1 MFQSLGMV
9 LSSFSTIH
17 SAIPRTISVILGGGA
32 GTRLYPLTK
41 DRAKPAV
48 PLAGKYRL
56 VDIPISNC
64 INSGM
69 RFIYLLTQF
78 NSSSLHRH
86 IQQTYHFEEFSRG
99 FVQIMAAQQTPE
111 ANSGWYQG
119 TADAVRANLKHF
131 DNVLHDY
138 VVILSGDQ
146 LYRMDYRDVLAEHIT
161 RKADV
166 TVCTIPVK
174 RQAAKGFGVM
184 SINAENQIIRFV
196 EKPQSDDVLDTLK
209 LNSESLAKLELAAD
223 EEWYLA
229 SMGIYIFNRA
239 VLHRL
244 LNNSML
250 DFGKEVIPHAIA
262 NHRVQSYVFKGYWE
276 DIGTVKAFYDANLD
290 LCNDY
295 PAFDYGL
302 AEAPIYTRPRN
313 LRPNVIGKAQMHRAV
328 LCTGIKIGSA
338 EITRSLLG
346 NRTIIRDQVKIK
358 NTLIMGADY
367 YDDQRPKDEFPV
379 PLGIG
384 DGCIIENAIIDKNAR
399 IGKNC
404 IITPQGKPA
413 NADYPQAYI
422 RDGII
427 VIPKGAVIPDNTSI

>member
-1 MFQSLGMV
+1 MT
-9 LSSFSTIH
+9 SSTFSIIH
-17 SAIPRTISVILGGGA
+17 SAIPRTVAVILGGGA

-99 FVQIMAAQQTPE
+99 FVQLMAAQQTPD
-111 ANSGWYQG
+111 AGSGWYQG

-138 VVILSGDQ
+138 VIILSGDQ
-146 LYRMDYRDVLAEHIT
+146 LYRMDYREVLAEHIT
-161 RKADV
+161 GNADV

-174 RQAAKGFGVM
+174 REAAKGFGIM
-184 SINAENQIIRFV
+184 SIDKEKRITRFV
-196 EKPQSDDVLDTLK
+196 EKPQSDELLDSLK
-209 LNSESLAKLELAAD
+209 LDSNSVSELGYRQDQSL
-223 EEWYLA
+223 YLA

-239 VLHRL
+239 VLHQL
-244 LNNSML
+244 LDNKML
-250 DFGKEVIPHAIA
+250 DFGKEVIPQAIGSR
-262 NHRVQSYVFKGYWE
+262 RVQSYVFQGYWE

-290 LCNDY
+290 LCNEE

-302 AEAPIYTRPRN
+302 VSAPIYTRPRN
-313 LRPNVIGKAQMHRAV
+313 LRPNVLGSVRFDRVV
-328 LCTGIKIGSA
+328 LCTGIKVGAA

-346 NRTIIRDQVKIK
+346 NRTIIGNQVKIV

-384 DGCIIENAIIDKNAR
+384 DGSLIENAIIDKNAR

-404 IITPQGKPA
+404 VITPKGKPMNMDHPLA
-413 NADYPQAYI
+413 HI

-427 VIPKGAVIPDNTSI
+427 VIPKGTVIPDGTKI

>member
-1 MFQSLGMV
+1 MNPTL
-9 LSSFSTIH
+9 LSTIH
-17 SAIPRTISVILGGGA
+17 SAIPRTVAVILGGGA

-69 RFIYLLTQF
+69 RFIYLLTQY
-78 NSSSLHRH
+78 NSASLHRH

-99 FVQIMAAQQTPE
+99 FVQLMAAQQTPE
-111 ANSGWYQG
+111 PTSGWYQG

-138 VVILSGDQ
+138 VLILSGDQ

-174 RQAAKGFGVM
+174 REAARGFGIMCVDQEGR
-184 SINAENQIIRFV
+184 IKRFV
-196 EKPQSDDVLDTLK
+196 EKPQTAELLDSLRLDSD
-209 LNSESLAKLELAAD
+209 SLIRLGKSPDDEL
-223 EEWYLA
+223 YLA
-229 SMGIYIFNRA
+229 SMGIYIFNRS

-250 DFGKEVIPHAIA
+250 DFGKEVIPYAIEQY
-262 NHRVQSYVFKGYWE
+262 RVYSFIFQGYWE
-276 DIGTVKAFYDANLD
+276 DIGTVRAFYEANLD
-290 LCNDY
+290 LCNEH
-295 PAFDYGL
+295 PSFDYGL
-302 AEAPIYTRPRN
+302 SSAPIYTRPRN
-313 LRPNVIGKAQMHRAV
+313 LRPNVIGSANLTRTV

-338 EITRSLLG
+338 NIERSLLG
-346 NRTIIRDQVKIK
+346 NRTIIGHNVKIK

-367 YDDQRPKDEFPV
+367 YEDQRPPNEFPV

-384 DGCIIENAIIDKNAR
+384 DGSVISDAIIDKNVR

-404 IITPQGKPA
+404 IITPEGKPSHFDHPLA
-413 NADYPQAYI
+413 CI

-427 VIPKGAVIPDNTSI
+427 VIPKGTMIPDNTVI

>member
-1 MFQSLGMV
+1 MNI
-9 LSSFSTIH
+9 SSFSAIH

-32 GTRLYPLTK
+32 GTRLFPLTK

-78 NSSSLHRH
+78 NSASLHRH
-86 IQQTYHFEEFSRG
+86 IQQTYHIEEFSRG
-99 FVQIMAAQQTPE
+99 FVQLMAAQQTPE
-111 ANSGWYQG
+111 PNSGWYQG

-138 VVILSGDQ
+138 VLILSGDQ
-146 LYRMDYRDVLAEHIT
+146 LYRMDYREVLAEHIT

-166 TVCTIPVK
+166 TVCTIPV
-174 RQAAKGFGVM
+174 RREPAKGFGVM
-184 SINAENQIIRFV
+184 SINDQNQIVRFV
-196 EKPQSDDVLDTLK
+196 EKPKTNELLDTLK
-209 LNSESLAKLELAAD
+209 LSGGTLAKLGLPASED
-223 EEWYLA
+223 WFLA
-229 SMGIYIFNRA
+229 SMGIYIFNRK
-239 VLHRL
+239 VLRQL
-244 LNNSML
+244 LNNSLL
-250 DFGKEVIPHAIA
+250 DFGKEVIPNAIV
-262 NHRVQSYVFKGYWE
+262 NYRVQSFIFQGYWE

-290 LCNDY
+290 LCNDV
-295 PAFDYGL
+295 PSFDYGL
-302 AEAPIYTRPRN
+302 SSAPIYTRPRN
-313 LRPNVIGKAQMHRAV
+313 LRPNILGQVQLQNTV

-346 NRTIIRDQVKIK
+346 NRTIVGNRVKIK
-358 NTLIMGADY
+358 NTLIMGSDY
-367 YDDQRPKDEFPV
+367 YDDQRPEEEFSV

-384 DGCIIENAIIDKNAR
+384 DGTIVENAIIDKNTR

-404 IITPQGKPA
+404 IITPHGKPT
-413 NADYPQAYI
+413 NADYPLAHI

-427 VIPKGAVIPDNTSI
+427 VIPKGTVIPDNTHI